1 MKNINVVS
9 TRIVRCLTGITLAC
23 LFTLTLVPPAQC
35 AENWRDPFEE
45 ICSKVD
51 ASSNM
56 SIKELEALIE
66 RADKLAPEIQ
76 KSEDPAKKVYL
87 RRLKGCRSM
96 FEFAIDAKKSDGK

>member
-9 TRIVRCLTGITLAC
+9 TRIVQCLAGLAIAC
-23 LFTLTLVPPAQC
+23 LFTLSVVPAAHC

-51 ASSNM
+51 ASSTL
-56 SIKELEALIE
+56 STKELEALIE

-96 FEFAIDAKKSDGK
+96 FEFAIDSKKNAEK